1 MSWMFI
7 FLKPQGTSSRERWKS
22 DCRQAKIICSNP
34 LPPQG
39 TSSGGRWKK
48 PIFGRRKS
56 LFQAPCPPQGTSS
69 GGRWK
74 NDYRQAPRHQD
85 GKTIYRQ
92 AKATFGGRWQK
103 RLSASENHFFK
114 PLFQGSSK
122 EKLKNDYRQANIIF
136 SSPWHQL
143 WKKMEK
149 KRFSAGKN
157 HFFSTYPFQGT
168 SKRMTFSK
176 QKPPF
181 QILAPSNHEL
191 WKNKQQTIFRIRNSL
206 SQSNFIPDSRF
217 FQAKSKQIRP
227 YAGPIC
233 ESYRFSSLSFCLKIN

>member
-114 PLFQGSSK
+114 PLPPQGTSSEDGK
-122 EKLKNDYRQANIIF
+122 T
-136 SSPWHQL
+136 QL
-143 WKKMEK
+143 SASESNFWRKMEK
-149 KRFSAGKN
+149 KRLSASEN
-157 HFFSTYPFQGT
+157 HFF
-168 SKRMTFSK
+168 
-176 QKPPF
+176 KPLPPK
-181 QILAPSNHEL
+181 APAL
-191 WKNKQQTIFRIRNSL
+191 KKN
-206 SQSNFIPDSRF
+206 
-217 FQAKSKQIRP
+217 
-227 YAGPIC
+227 
-233 ESYRFSSLSFCLKIN
+233 

>member
-22 DCRQAKIICSNP
+22 DCPQAKIICSNP

-48 PIFGRRKS
+48 TIFGRRKS

-114 PLFQGSSK
+114 PLPPQGTSSEDGKTNYRQAKATFGGRWKKTIVGKRKSLFQAPAPQGTSSK

-136 SSPWHQL
+136 SSPL
-143 WKKMEK
+143 PPKAPALAEDGK

-168 SKRMTFSK
+168 STRVW
-176 QKPPF
+176 PF
-181 QILAPSNHEL
+181 QAPTL
-191 WKNKQQTIFRIRNSL
+191 
-206 SQSNFIPDSRF
+206 
-217 FQAKSKQIRP
+217 QIHP
-227 YAGPIC
+227 K
-233 ESYRFSSLSFCLKIN
+233 E